1 MKNDRNS
8 VETRIAIKSAFSK
21 IVTGKTIAPNSIR
34 GIQIITGF
42 SPGTIYY
49 HFKNKAELIL
59 EIIDDYWKKCLLE
72 IDNIDDS
79 IDPVLGIRKLYDILL
94 FRFKIFQT
102 YWIKEVLNL
111 DASNKEVGKSSELK
125 YLTKIKNKI
134 ESILRTNENFINKDT
149 IHALGIER
157 LCKFIVNTL
166 LNSMKQNDDEE
177 DFIFIISK
185 IIL

>member
-94 FRFKIFQT
+94 FRFKIF
-102 YWIKEVLNL
+102 
-111 DASNKEVGKSSELK
+111 
-125 YLTKIKNKI
+125 
-134 ESILRTNENFINKDT
+134 
-149 IHALGIER
+149 
-157 LCKFIVNTL
+157 
-166 LNSMKQNDDEE
+166 
-177 DFIFIISK
+177 
-185 IIL
+185 